1 MMRPSRSHPRQ
12 REPHLVEAEFA
23 QAWPYPWHDRHL
35 APAATCAACR
45 QHVCAHTDLEYQ
57 GLVRLKGHDDD

>member
-1 MMRPSRSHPRQ
+1 MIRKAIN
-12 REPHLVEAEFA
+12 EPDDSPPG
-23 QAWPYPWHDRHL
+23 AWRAAL

-45 QHVCAHTDLEYQ
+45 QHVCAHNDLEYQ